1 LIFVAAA
8 ILLAI
13 ERVAYV
19 WVWRHPAS
27 FAGACKRMLFGH
39 SADPVIALER
49 LFDCFKATQILVF
62 LAWCYFHPNPVLWSL
77 RQRMLP
83 VGIGVTLFVVGQI
96 LNFSVFYRLGTVG
109 VFYGN
114 RFGRDVP
121 WCNEFPFSLMDH
133 PQYVGALLSIWG
145 FFLAA
150 QFPNPTWYSIPIL
163 ETVYYAVGAYLE
175 Q

>member
-1 LIFVAAA
+1 MVFVAAA

-19 WVWRHPAS
+19 WVWRHPES
-27 FAGACKRMLFGH
+27 FAAVCKRVGAP
-39 SADPVIALER
+39 ADPVIALKQ
-49 LFDCFKATQILVF
+49 LFNCFKTLQILVF
-62 LAWCYFHPNPVLWSL
+62 LVWCYLHPNPQLWSFTERL
-77 RQRMLP
+77 AAIVP
-83 VGIGVTLFVVGQI
+83 GVVLFVAGQI

-114 RFGRDVP
+114 RFGREVP
-121 WCNEFPFSLMDH
+121 WCSEFPFSLMDH
-133 PQYVGALLSIWG
+133 PQYVGSLMSIWG

-150 QFPNPTWYSIPIL
+150 QFPNSYWWAIPAL
-163 ETVYYAVGAYLE
+163 ETVYYAVGAYFE